1 MAYEW
6 DVRKARR
13 AYLVKFAI
21 AWIAAIVVI
30 SFPIMIV
37 VNAITF

>member
-6 DVRKARR
+6 DVRKTRT
-13 AYLVKFAI
+13 AYLVKFTI
-21 AWIAAIVVI
+21 AWGGAIVVI
-30 SFPIMIV
+30 GFPVMIV